1 MYSEHKQEYSPSQQ
15 LIRET
20 ERTND
25 ILLDNCNVV
34 LFTNMRTSLRFICI
48 KNKATPFFLSLKNG
62 EINILRPRVLYV
74 SLTI

>member
-1 MYSEHKQEYSPSQQ
+1 MYSEHKQEYSPSQNTADSGK
-15 LIRET
+15 T

-48 KNKATPFFLSLKNG
+48 KNKATPFFSFIKKWRN
-62 EINILRPRVLYV
+62 
-74 SLTI
+74 